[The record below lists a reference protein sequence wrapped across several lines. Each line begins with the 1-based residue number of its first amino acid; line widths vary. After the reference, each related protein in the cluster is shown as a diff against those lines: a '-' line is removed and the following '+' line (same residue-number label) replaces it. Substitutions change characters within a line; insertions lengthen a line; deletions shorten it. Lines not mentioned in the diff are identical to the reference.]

1 MISVYPNPIADFD
14 ISPNRASVLDSK
26 IQFTDLSN
34 NVTYWNWYF
43 GDGDSSHI
51 QHPAHIYTEPGDYYP
66 FLLVSTSQ
74 GCIDTISKRVIILK
88 DATFYAPS
96 AFTPNNDGY
105 NDVFQV
111 YGIDLE
117 KGKFEMMV
125 FSRWG
130 EMVFHSEDY
139 NYGWNGSMNGNKD
152 SCPDGTYVWKIR
164 YTDGFGRFQ
173 TANGHVTLIR

>member
-1 MISVYPNPIADFD
+1 
-14 ISPNRASVLDSK
+14 
-26 IQFTDLSN
+26 
-34 NVTYWNWYF
+34 
-43 GDGDSSHI
+43 
-51 QHPAHIYTEPGDYYP
+51 
-66 FLLVSTSQ
+66 
-74 GCIDTISKRVIILK
+74 
-88 DATFYAPS
+88 
-96 AFTPNNDGY
+96 
-105 NDVFQV
+105 
-111 YGIDLE
+111 
-117 KGKFEMMV
+117 MMV